1 MGDHMRNFFR
11 SLPIKNK
18 IFITFASVYVVVISV
33 VGIIMYL
40 TNVND
45 MKNQTQSM
53 SKVLSTQFSRTIDLY
68 FEDIERLSLAIF
80 TDSLIQDTLSTYENG
95 ILYSDISI
103 RNRLYP
109 RLFNQVYPQ
118 SDIAAVTI
126 YTNSGTVFD
135 YEKSGDMEVSYVTE
149 DPEWVH
155 SLNNVNKNDFMLLPT
170 SKVKQLNG
178 QEKQVVSLVRHIYK
192 IPQRDRIGSVKID
205 INVEVFEKLLEMD
218 NVQELEEHMRILVLD
233 DNQSVIYDHQKE
245 LIGQSNIGLSLTN
258 TKNDKPEDGTLS
270 WQSNSYLYANDYSDF
285 TKWNT
290 VILLDNEFIIY
301 ERNQILLFIGV
312 SGLIAI
318 SVIGVISYLLS
329 YNITKPFNGMIK
341 IMRKVE
347 KGDLTDRMNLT
358 GHPEM
363 DVLTRVYNRM
373 LDSINKLITEVYE
386 ASITEKNA
394 KISALQAQ
402 INPHFL
408 YNTLNVMK
416 SISRVKGVEEVAEIS
431 ESLSDL
437 FKYSMK
443 DLDRT
448 VTLQEEVTHIENY
461 MRIQQHRFRDRFMLE
476 KEISPEAKQ
485 TFIPKLLIQP
495 IVENAVNHGLKDI
508 KKGGTIRLKAF
519 LKEADLVI
527 EVRDNGRGMSPD
539 TLKYVKDKI
548 SRNRIGSSM
557 AGIGLNNI
565 AQRLRLI
572 YGYRYQMNIE
582 SNESKGTVVTI
593 VLPSQQP

>member
-1 MGDHMRNFFR
+1 MRNFFR